1 MAREAKKAMSLNV
14 ELQRAV
20 AEASAVN
27 KRLRE
32 ELEEVT
38 SMIGTGERPRKKAR
52 KDSD

>member
-1 MAREAKKAMSLNV
+1 MAHEARKAVLSNI

-32 ELEEVT
+32 ELDEVKC
-38 SMIGTGERPRKKAR
+38 MIGQRPTKKTK